1 MIDPKDFDKIKH
13 MVEVVAARRTE
24 AMEQCVKTILSQLL
38 GREPEL
44 EDAKDLNLIQL
55 PVKNPMG
62 DVTYH
67 VEYGERRVFLGV
79 MVVTRDAATFNPVM
93 PTGEKPTGTPTASRL
108 ARRKMAR
115 KISMQ

>member
-67 VEYGERRVFLGV
+67 VEYGEERVFLGV
-79 MVVTRDAATFNPVM
+79 MVVTREAATFNPVM
-93 PTGEKPTGTPTASRL
+93 PTGEKPTGKPTASRM

-115 KISMQ
+115 KIAMS